1 MKYDFDQII
10 SRKET
15 YSTKW
20 LKFSDD
26 DVIPMWIADMDFI
39 CPPEITSA
47 MSERIAQGI
56 FGYSEI
62 PSNLTEVFVNNVKNN
77 SGWSIEKDW
86 VVWIPGGVV
95 GLNVTC
101 KTVLAPE
108 NSLWCLLQFMLLLQ
122 KHPKIWKGDLSKHI
136 YLILKEGL
144 NLIWML

>member
-15 YSTKW
+15 FSTKW
-20 LKFSDD
+20 LKFTND

-62 PSNLTEVFVNNVKNN
+62 PNNNDCLHELFNLN
-77 SGWSIEKDW
+77 WSFYQ
-86 VVWIPGGVV
+86 
-95 GLNVTC
+95 N
-101 KTVLAPE
+101 
-108 NSLWCLLQFMLLLQ
+108 
-122 KHPKIWKGDLSKHI
+122 
-136 YLILKEGL
+136 
-144 NLIWML
+144 

>member
-77 SGWSIEKDW
+77 SGWSIEKDCYCW
-86 VVWIPGGVV
+86 EELFAECIPIRA
-95 GLNVTC
+95 L
-101 KTVLAPE
+101 VLAGLPTT
-108 NSLWCLLQFMLLLQ
+108 NIFAS
-122 KHPKIWKGDLSKHI
+122 DLASSP
-136 YLILKEGL
+136 
-144 NLIWML
+144 MADP